1 MHVVKRLGTRLG
13 GTSVVFAI
21 LVAFFAIAQGLL
33 FTQPVS
39 ALTPVEMQECYNALN
54 GKSFTKSTSGSWS
67 PERPSIYDKC
77 SAQSTGSCTSAT
89 TSTNPETGEITV
101 KLTCRLPTANDA
113 TDLGNAAAKKIYTD
127 AVVAAMC
134 GTNQECAIEYSGS
147 FISCFDAYVK
157 NNEDFVYPSYDEGF
171 LAQCV
176 ASDLKINASN
186 RTKLQAALVAAEGA
200 VKTATDNIGLG
211 TTIPGDETEGD
222 SCAIDGV
229 GWIVCPLAAF
239 LGKVNDG
246 AYAAIEKLLIFTV
259 PNPFST
265 NPTENAIYSV
275 WSNIRNVAN
284 VMFVMAF
291 FAIIFSQSTS
301 IGISAYGI
309 RKMLPRIII
318 AAIMVNLSYYLCIF
332 AIDISNI
339 IGAGFDG
346 ILRSVTDSSKVQDNG
361 SWEEIGAVILA
372 GSAGVFLG
380 IAMVS
385 AAVWA
390 TGLFLALGVT
400 ALLAIVMTVVIL
412 LVRHVALIMIIILS
426 PLAFVAYILPNT
438 EGLFDKWRKVFISL
452 LVMYPLIALL
462 FAGARVA
469 SDVIIMT
476 HQGNAQAGGNADSFY
491 MLMALAVLTV
501 PLFGVPWIIK
511 FSGGALARVA
521 GVMNNRSKGLVD
533 RARNYGEKGASDR
546 RLRAGYY
553 ARNNLADR
561 GKKLTGS
568 AEGWGKNADGT
579 NKSGFRARYARTKG
593 RLART
598 AGGGMGVAAGRAQS
612 SWDKTKQRE
621 LRANMYKHADE
632 EAYWHRMAKTETT
645 TVEETDADGKVTR
658 VTKKA
663 PTAAAMGMAAGIARS
678 GGPKMTDKVLRTATE
693 AQRKDFIETRGRV
706 GDDASEMG
714 FYNPGSN
721 YKVWKADK
729 DTGVMGWQ
737 DIGSDTGG
745 AAVHLTQKHG
755 DALGRV
761 RVTNANGET
770 FEIGGDDADGY
781 MAKAA
786 INMAASAADGS
797 AMTRMMGLKGDPGVD
812 ASLIDSLNQSIAAN
826 ASKLAPKFQGVFAGE
841 DAINGATVDTV
852 SQWHG
857 GQFWLEG
864 RRLAYKRHD
873 AEQKLQA
880 VEQNSNATQQEKA
893 TAQADYNAAQDK
905 IQTYYT
911 NVETAVN
918 VMKDRAAASGKTL
931 SPGKLEAFE
940 QFKALATDE
949 KNDYYNPQYNY
960 LFEGGKRPDKL
971 PTDGG
976 LPDELRADITRR
988 VSEQVQA
995 TSARASST
1003 AGTRIPRVDIPPTNP
1018 TAATTGGTTSPNPT
1032 AAPTGGTTDAQG
1044 RYVPNRPDGTPMGAD
1059 EADEYHRRNGGP

>member
-1 MHVVKRLGTRLG
+1 MQIVKRLGARR
-13 GTSVVFAI
+13 SRANVVFAV
-21 LVAFFAIAQGLL
+21 LVAFFAIAQGLI
-33 FTQPVS
+33 FAQPTS
-39 ALTPVEMQECYNALN
+39 ALTPAEMQECYNALN
-54 GKSFTKSTSGSWS
+54 GKSFTTSITGSWS
-67 PERPSIYDKC
+67 PSKPANYDKC
-77 SAQSTGSCTSAT
+77 TAANTGSCTAT
-89 TSTNPETGEITV
+89 VTSTNPETGDRTRKIA
-101 KLTCRLPTANDA
+101 CRLPTANDA
-113 TDLGNAAAKKIYTD
+113 VALGNAEAKNIYAE
-127 AVVAAMC
+127 AVTTAMC
-134 GTNQECAIEYSGS
+134 GTNQQCAIAYSGS
-147 FISCFDAYVK
+147 FIPCFDGYVR
-157 NNEDFVYPSYDEGF
+157 NNEDFVYPNYDEGF
-171 LAQCV
+171 LAKCV
-176 ASDLKINASN
+176 ADDLKLNASD
-186 RTKLQAALVAAEGA
+186 RTKLQAALDGAEGD
-200 VKTATDNIGLG
+200 VKAATDAIGLG
-211 TTIPGDETEGD
+211 TITNSESSGD

-229 GWIVCPLAAF
+229 GWIVCPIATF
-239 LGKVNDG
+239 LGKINDG
-246 AYAAIEKLLIFTV
+246 AYATIEKLLIFTV

-265 NPTENAIYSV
+265 DPKENAIYSI
-275 WSNIRNVAN
+275 WSNLRNFAN
-284 VMFVMAF
+284 ILFVLSF
-291 FAIIFSQSTS
+291 FAIIFSQATS
-301 IGISAYGI
+301 MGISAYGI
-309 RKMLPRIII
+309 RKMLPRMII
-318 AAIMVNLSYYLCIF
+318 AAILVNLSYYLCIF
-332 AIDISNI
+332 AIDISNV
-339 IGAGFDG
+339 IGRGLDEL
-346 ILRSVTDSSKVQDNG
+346 LRSTTSSAAVQENNG
-361 SWEEIGAVILA
+361 WEEIGATLLV
-372 GSAGVFLG
+372 GSGALFLG
-380 IAMVS
+380 VPLIA
-385 AAVWA
+385 ATAVWA
-390 TGLFLALGVT
+390 TGLFLALAAT
-400 ALLAIVMTVVIL
+400 ALIAIVLTVVIL
-412 LVRHVALIMIIILS
+412 LVRHVGLIMLIILS

-438 EGLFDKWRKVFISL
+438 EGLFDKWRKAFISL

-462 FAGARVA
+462 FAGSKVA

-476 HQGNAQAGGNADSFY
+476 HQGDAQAGGSADSFY

-501 PLFGVPWIIK
+501 PLFGVPWIVK

-521 GVMNNRSKGLVD
+521 GVMNNRTKGLVD
-533 RARNYGEKGASDR
+533 RARNYGEKGAADR

-561 GKKLTGS
+561 ASKFGRK
-568 AEGWGKNADGT
+568 ADGT
-579 NKSGFRARYARTKG
+579 PERGETRRARTKE
-593 RLART
+593 RLARV
-598 AGGGMGVAAGRAQS
+598 AGGGLGFAAGRAQK
-612 SWDKTKQRE
+612 SWDKTKERE

-678 GGPKMTDKVLRTATE
+678 GGPKMTDKVLRSATE
-693 AQRKDFIETRGRV
+693 AQRKDFVETRGRV

-721 YKVWKADK
+721 YQKRVWDK
-729 DTGVMGWQ
+729 GSKQWKWE

-761 RVTNANGET
+761 RIQNANGET
-770 FEIGGDDADGY
+770 FEIGGDDADGF

-864 RRLAYKRHD
+864 RRLAYKRHE
-873 AEQKLQA
+873 AEQKLQE
-880 VEQNSNATQQEKA
+880 VQQNSNATQQEKA
-893 TAQADYNAAQDK
+893 TAQADYTAAQDK

-949 KNDYYNPQYNY
+949 KNNYYNPQYNY
-960 LFEGGKRPDKL
+960 LFQGGKRPDNL

-976 LPDELRADITRR
+976 LPAELKADITRR
-988 VSEQVQA
+988 VNEEVQA
-995 TSARASST
+995 TSERASAT
-1003 AGTRIPRVDIPPTNP
+1003 AGTRIPRVDIPTTNP
-1018 TAATTGGTTSPNPT
+1018 TAAP
-1032 AAPTGGTTDAQG
+1032 AGGTTDTQG
-1044 RYVPNRPDGTPMGAD
+1044 RYAPNRPDGTPMSAD
-1059 EADEYHRRNGGP
+1059 EADEYFRRNGGA